1 MKGGE
6 FVAYSLSAEPAPP
19 PNSGI
24 KRLPPTR
31 FRHFYRYDMVDFTDK
46 IGRFIDF
53 VFSIADICIL
63 LPHST
68 LKSAQRLHGYNRN
81 TTSTKQKRKE

>member
-1 MKGGE
+1 
-6 FVAYSLSAEPAPP
+6 
-19 PNSGI
+19 
-24 KRLPPTR
+24 
-31 FRHFYRYDMVDFTDK
+31 MVDFTDK

-68 LKSAQRLHGYNRN
+68 LKSAQRLHGYNRD
-81 TTSTKQKRKE
+81 TTFTKQKRKE